1 MADVVP
7 ARGSLRSRGAA
18 AVSTYTLRPFSGLVP
33 PERAWGIWLSRR
45 MIARVMATFGPPLAG
60 TRVEQVDTRL
70 SDGRRVKGEWV
81 YGPRN
86 ADERGF
92 ARSSTDAGAVYY
104 VHGSGYA
111 VCSPKTH
118 RRLAS
123 WLSSL
128 TGLPVFS
135 VDYRL
140 APRYRFPTA
149 ADDVRAGWDWLVQ
162 TCRVPAKQIVVAGD
176 SAGGHLTID
185 MLLQPEVAANSPA
198 ALVLFSPLIDMTFA
212 LSRTRERIRPDP
224 AIRVRDA
231 ARLVAL
237 YHSGIDLT
245 HPRLTLDVAGG
256 AMLPPT
262 LVQAGGAEMLQD
274 DARRLAADVR
284 AAGGRCELQVWPHQV
299 HVFQALPRMTP
310 EAAKA
315 MAYVARFIAHALQD
329 ARALADEV
337 G

>member
-1 MADVVP
+1 
-7 ARGSLRSRGAA
+7 
-18 AVSTYTLRPFSGLVP
+18 
-33 PERAWGIWLSRR
+33 

-60 TRVEQVDTRL
+60 TRVQQVDTVL
-70 SDGRRVKGEWV
+70 PDGRRVKGEWV
-81 YGPRN
+81 YGPRTPTSE
-86 ADERGF
+86 A
-92 ARSSTDAGAVYY
+92 ARSSTDARPMGAGSSRGQARSSTVTRPMGAGSSRGQARSSTVTKAIYY

-118 RRLAS
+118 RRLTS

-149 ADDVRAGWDWLVQ
+149 ADDVRAGWDWLVH
-162 TCRVPAKQIVVAGD
+162 TCGVPAKQIVIAGD
-176 SAGGHLTID
+176 SAGGHLTVD
-185 MLLQPEVAANSPA
+185 MLLQPEVAASSPA

-212 LSRTRERIRPDP
+212 LSLAREQIRRDP
-224 AIRVRDA
+224 AIRVADA
-231 ARLVAL
+231 ARLVSL
-237 YHSGIDLT
+237 YHPGIDLT

-256 AMLPPT
+256 SMLPPT
-262 LVQAGGAEMLQD
+262 LIQAGGAEMLQD
-274 DARRLAADVR
+274 DARQLAADIK